1 MKIPYGRQEITPD
14 DIAAVVSVLESDF
27 LTQGPKVGD
36 FETAI
41 TTMVGAAHGIAVNSA
56 TSALHIACLAL
67 GVGRSDIVWTS
78 PISFV
83 ASANCAALCGASIDF
98 VDIDLLTF
106 NISTEALEHKLRAAN
121 VMGKLPK
128 VLIVVH
134 MCGQSCDM
142 ERIYGLT
149 QQYGVSVIEDASHA
163 IGGTYKGKPIG
174 NCNYSD
180 ITVFSFH
187 PVKLVTTGEGGIA
200 VTNDPRL
207 ASTMTLLRSHGV
219 TRNPLEMKKES
230 EGPWYYEQ
238 ISLGLNYR
246 MTDVQAALGLS
257 QLGRLDQYIEKR
269 NFLAKRYD
277 EKLIESE
284 LVTPYVGHDCRSAFH
299 LYVIRVL
306 DEHASKNTLFTAML
320 EAGIGVN
327 VHYRPIYR
335 QPYYASMGFIEGY
348 CPVAERYYREAMT
361 LPLFPTM
368 TTSEQDFVIE
378 TLCRHLS

>member
-36 FETAI
+36 FEAAVG
-41 TTMVGAAHGIAVNSA
+41 TMVGATYGIAVNSA

-67 GVGRSDIVWTS
+67 GVARGDLVWTT

-83 ASANCAALCGASIDF
+83 ASANCAALCGATIDF
-98 VDIDLLTF
+98 VDIDIRTF
-106 NISTEALEHKLRAAN
+106 NISTEALEQKLRAASIL
-121 VMGKLPK
+121 GRLPK

-149 QQYGVSVIEDASHA
+149 QQYGISVIEDASHA
-163 IGGTYKGKPIG
+163 IGGEYKGKKIG

-180 ITVFSFH
+180 ITIFSFH

-200 VTNDPRL
+200 VTNDPQL

-219 TRNPLEMKKES
+219 TRNPFEMKQKPA
-230 EGPWYYEQ
+230 GPWHYEQ
-238 ISLGLNYR
+238 ILLGLNYR
-246 MTDVQAALGLS
+246 MTDIQAALGLS
-257 QLGRLDQYIEKR
+257 QLGRLDQYINKR
-269 NFLAKRYD
+269 NFLAGRYD
-277 EKLIESE
+277 ER
-284 LVTPYVGHDCRSAFH
+284 LVEAGLATPYIDHDCRSAFH

-306 DEHASKNTLFTAML
+306 DDQAPKNTLFQGMR
-320 EAGIGVN
+320 EAGIEVN

-335 QPYYASMGFIEGY
+335 QPYYESLGFNEGY

>member
-27 LTQGPKVGD
+27 LTQGPKVGE
-36 FETAI
+36 FETTVA
-41 TTMVGAAHGIAVNSA
+41 TMVGSAYGIAVNSA
-56 TSALHIACLAL
+56 TSALHIACLAV
-67 GVGRSDIVWTS
+67 GVVRNDLVWTS

-83 ASANCAALCGASIDF
+83 ASANCATLCGATIDF
-98 VDIDLLTF
+98 VDIDLHTF
-106 NISTEALEHKLRAAN
+106 NISTEALEEKLRTASIS
-121 VMGKLPK
+121 GRLPK

-134 MCGQSCDM
+134 MCGQSCEM
-142 ERIYGLT
+142 ERIYALT

-163 IGGTYKGKPIG
+163 IGGKYKGKRIG
-174 NCNYSD
+174 NCKYSD

-200 VTNDPRL
+200 VTNDPQL

-219 TRNPLEMKKES
+219 TRNPFEMKKKPD
-230 EGPWYYEQ
+230 GPWYYEQ
-238 ISLGLNYR
+238 VLLGLNYR
-246 MTDVQAALGLS
+246 MTDIQAALGLS

-269 NFLAKRYD
+269 NALARRYD
-277 EKLIESE
+277 ERLAKPGLE
-284 LVTPYVGHDCRSAFH
+284 TPHIDHDCKSAFH

-306 DEHASKNTLFTAML
+306 DGHATKNNLFQAMQ

-335 QPYYASMGFIEGY
+335 QPYYESMGFMEGY
-348 CPVAERYYREAMT
+348 CPVAEQYYSEAMT

-378 TLCRHLS
+378 TLCRHVS

>member
-27 LTQGPKVGD
+27 LTQGPKVGE
-36 FETAI
+36 FEAAI
-41 TTMVGAAHGIAVNSA
+41 ATMVGSAHGIAVNSA

-67 GVGRSDIVWTS
+67 GVARNDLVWTS

-98 VDIDLLTF
+98 VDIDLRTF
-106 NISTEALEHKLRAAN
+106 NISTEALEQKLRTAS
-121 VMGKLPK
+121 VIGRLPK

-149 QQYGVSVIEDASHA
+149 QQYGISVIEDASHA
-163 IGGTYKGKPIG
+163 IGGKYKDKLIG

-200 VTNDPRL
+200 VTNDPQL

-219 TRNPLEMKKES
+219 TRNPFEMKQKS
-230 EGPWYYEQ
+230 EEPWYYEQ
-238 ISLGLNYR
+238 VLLGLNYR
-246 MTDVQAALGLS
+246 MTDIQAALGLS
-257 QLGRLDQYIEKR
+257 QLGRLDQYIERR
-269 NFLAKRYD
+269 NFLARRYD
-277 EKLIESE
+277 EKFAESG
-284 LVTPYVGHDCRSAFH
+284 LVTQYIDHDCRSAFH
-299 LYVIRVL
+299 LYVIRVR
-306 DEHASKNTLFTAML
+306 DEHASKSTLFKAMQ

-335 QPYYASMGFIEGY
+335 QPYYESMGFKEGY

-368 TTSEQDFVIE
+368 TTSQQDFVIE